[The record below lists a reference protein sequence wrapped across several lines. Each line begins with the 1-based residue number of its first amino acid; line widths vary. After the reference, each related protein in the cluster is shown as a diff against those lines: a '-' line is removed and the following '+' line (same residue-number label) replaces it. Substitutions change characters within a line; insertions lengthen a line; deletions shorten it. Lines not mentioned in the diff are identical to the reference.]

1 MRVAERRELAWSLI
15 AKKISRKRKGTE
27 LDVELAGE
35 VTSELQVVGKAAS
48 MAIQTWVRNNDKA
61 VRQDGSALQYA
72 CDALRSDR
80 GFVLD
85 AVLLDANALQHAA
98 TELTADRELVLAAI
112 EQDGLFLQ
120 DAAPE
125 LRADRE
131 VVLAAVQQT
140 WDALPY
146 ASEELKADRK
156 VVIAAMHKLRR
167 ARVRFVSHSL

>member
-1 MRVAERRELAWSLI
+1 
-15 AKKISRKRKGTE
+15 
-27 LDVELAGE
+27 
-35 VTSELQVVGKAAS
+35 
-48 MAIQTWVRNNDKA
+48 
-61 VRQDGSALQYA
+61 
-72 CDALRSDR
+72 
-80 GFVLD
+80 VLD

-125 LRADRE
+125 LSLRADRE
-131 VVLAAVQQT
+131 VVLLAAVQQT